1 MVDPDVGGGSGGGD
15 GGGRPSLPWPSKT
28 QLTESSKNLEEAENE
43 LDRAKEE
50 VTELKKEEK
59 AVTFSK
65 GRNFDRSSSSSSS
78 TAPPNPAA
86 ELLKV
91 KEETVD
97 VVVVDSD
104 LEGGDHCKTIN
115 GGGGG
120 GDFGS
125 LSSSSSM
132 ELPKPMEGLREAGTP
147 PFLNKTFQ
155 MVDDPETDS
164 IVSWSDAR
172 QSFIVWDLYE
182 FSRTLLPKHFKHSN
196 FSSFIR
202 QLNTYGFRKVDPD
215 RWEFANE
222 RFQGGK
228 RHLLKNIKRRRRYN
242 QKPNVVS
249 ADCPKPGL
257 EAEIENVVSAD
268 CPNPGLEAEIESLKK
283 DQDFLR
289 LEILNLRQQQKYS
302 RHQLTAFQQQ
312 IRSSLCKQQRMLF
325 FLTKTAVNPISVEQ
339 LMQKRMIKR
348 ELDGGVL
355 GKRRSLPPAQGIESF
370 DEWINDSLSFD
381 CRNQVQEEPVP
392 MQTALAEQISEAI
405 ASQRNGTPLS
415 SPMVDKSCNA
425 GQVLYPR
432 LMTGKSSSEDMPSA
446 YDDMSD
452 KFLEENIVSN
462 DECALNDS
470 SFYQE
475 LEDLIAGRA
484 IGLHM

>member
-15 GGGRPSLPWPSKT
+15 GGGRPSLPFPSKT
-28 QLTESSKNLEEAENE
+28 QLTEPSKNLEEAENE

-50 VTELKKEEK
+50 VTELKKEDK
-59 AVTFSK
+59 AVTFSE
-65 GRNFDRSSSSSSS
+65 GRNFDRSFSSSSS

-97 VVVVDSD
+97 VVVVDND

-132 ELPKPMEGLREAGTP
+132 ELPKPMEGLREAGPP

-164 IVSWSDAR
+164 IVSWSDAQ

-182 FSRTLLPKHFKHSN
+182 FSRTLLPKHFKHNN

-242 QKPNVVS
+242 KKPNMVS
-249 ADCPKPGL
+249 ADSPK
-257 EAEIENVVSAD
+257 
-268 CPNPGLEAEIESLKK
+268 PGLEAEIESLKK

-302 RHQLTAFQQQ
+302 QHQLTAFQQR
-312 IRSSLCKQQRMLF
+312 IHSSLCKQQRMLF
-325 FLTKTAVNPISVEQ
+325 FLTKTAVNPISVQQ

-348 ELDGGVL
+348 ELDGGDL
-355 GKRRSLPPAQGIESF
+355 GKRRRLPPAQGIESF

-405 ASQRNGTPLS
+405 ASQQNGTPLS

-425 GQVLYPR
+425 GQDLNPR
-432 LMTGKSSSEDMPSA
+432 VMAGTSSSEDMPSA

-475 LEDLIAGRA
+475 LEDLIAEPCDWSAYASNSLVEQAGC
-484 IGLHM
+484 IG